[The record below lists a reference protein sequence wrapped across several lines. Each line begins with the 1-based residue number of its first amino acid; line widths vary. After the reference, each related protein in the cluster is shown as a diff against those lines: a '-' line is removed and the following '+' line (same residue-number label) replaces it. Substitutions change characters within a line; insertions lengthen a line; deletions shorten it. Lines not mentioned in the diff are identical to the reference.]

1 MAFGTLED
9 YRGEMDLAFFGD
21 VWSLYRDKIHQDD
34 VIAVSGKVDVRRG
47 KPSLQVAAVLA
58 SGDLTQEKINGLNAA
73 GPSQKSNRSAA
84 SNMEALDKY
93 REVWEQNMT
102 LDLSAPEQG
111 LSPAGVRAD
120 EGGSHIL
127 VGILAS
133 TRTHIVQKTQKEMA
147 FGTLEDYRSEIDLV
161 FFDRCWEN
169 NKDKLIEK
177 TCIALKGKLDL
188 SRDRPSFLVSS
199 LLDLGKMRR
208 AAQATAAAT
217 PPPAAQPPS
226 TSAPPVTAPTAAAP
240 ATAATAMAATS
251 GADPREVHIR
261 LHDSAA
267 GNENSLYPIR
277 DYIVEHPGTAAVFIH
292 IPPTIKHKE
301 TVVRSAI
308 QLGFAAE
315 EEHINALKKNPGVAE
330 IWVA

>member
-47 KPSLQVAAVLA
+47 KPSLQAAVVLA
-58 SGDLTQEKINGLNAA
+58 SGDLTQEKINGLSAA
-73 GPSQKSNRSAA
+73 GHSQKSNRSAA

-111 LSPAGVRAD
+111 LSPAGTRMA
-120 EGGSHIL
+120 EGGNHVL
-127 VGILAS
+127 VGILTS

-147 FGTLEDYRSEIDLV
+147 FGTLEDYKGEIDLV

-208 AAQATAAAT
+208 AAANAVPAAAPT
-217 PPPAAQPPS
+217 TAV
-226 TSAPPVTAPTAAAP
+226 PPVTQAQTAPSAASP
-240 ATAATAMAATS
+240 Q
-251 GADPREVHIR
+251 EVHIR
-261 LHDSAA
+261 LNNSAM
-267 GNENSLYPIR
+267 GNETSLYPIR
-277 DYIVEHPGTAAVFIH
+277 DYIIEHPGPAAVFIH
-292 IPPTIKHKE
+292 VPLTIESKE
-301 TVVRSAI
+301 KVVQTAR
-308 QLGFAAE
+308 QLSFAAE
-315 EEHINALKKNPGVAE
+315 EEHISALKRNPGVAE